1 MKVLGQG
8 DLAAEKAETLR
19 FCIESGVFHGLVI
32 GFEATEE
39 IDEVVELMRSLGD
52 GTRRMAA

>member
-39 IDEVVELMRSLGD
+39 IDEVVGVISRVGAA
-52 GTRRMAA
+52 TQRRAA